1 MYIYI
6 IYSDKHS
13 RGQGDTHATNQL
25 IPCALMKL
33 LVHEQNESIVTSPP
47 PHWDVCVCVQEA
59 QLLQLSLLYWKVF
72 TCTFC
77 AFFLPLDFGN
87 YYYECCCEHLCNFRV
102 IWGSSCC
109 KHLSILG
116 SWGSSCFLLTVTK
129 SPREKMI
136 NCINGHID
144 QIGNWEA
151 NVGFCICQSDARW
164 LIGTCVGLA
173 FLLLCIQSQQ

>member
-1 MYIYI
+1 MCSNEI
-6 IYSDKHS
+6 IGPWAEWVYSHKPTTTL
-13 RGQGDTHATNQL
+13 G
-25 IPCALMKL
+25 
-33 LVHEQNESIVTSPP
+33 
-47 PHWDVCVCVQEA
+47 CVCM
-59 QLLQLSLLYWKVF
+59 
-72 TCTFC
+72 C
-77 AFFLPLDFGN
+77 ARSTASSIITIVLKSIYMHFLCIFLPLDFGN

-116 SWGSSCFLLTVTK
+116 SWGSSCFLPTVTK
-129 SPREKMI
+129 SQREKMI

-151 NVGFCICQSDARW
+151 NVGFCICQSDASW
-164 LIGTCVGLA
+164 LLIGTCVGLA